1 MEVHDLRG
9 WLVHSMQDLYSAEN
23 MLLEALPKMA
33 NAATYGD
40 LKKAFNMHRD
50 QTEKQ
55 VERLEEALSALG
67 EKPDKSVKCK
77 GMEGLIKEGEEL
89 LKNKGKIPGDVMDAA
104 LIEAAQKVEHYE
116 IATYGTIQ
124 TYADMLGEREQ
135 SRLLQT
141 TLDEESQTNEQLTK
155 LAMTINRQAQE
166 GRAAKVGAR

>member
-55 VERLEEALSALG
+55 VERLEEALSALD

-116 IATYGTIQ
+116 IAGYGSAA
-124 TYADMLGEREQ
+124 TYAEMLEEKDVAKKLKQNLGEEQ
-135 SRLLQT
+135 RT
-141 TLDEESQTNEQLTK
+141 DEKLTK
-155 LAMTINRQAQE
+155 LAE
-166 GRAAKVGAR
+166 GRINKAAMSKH